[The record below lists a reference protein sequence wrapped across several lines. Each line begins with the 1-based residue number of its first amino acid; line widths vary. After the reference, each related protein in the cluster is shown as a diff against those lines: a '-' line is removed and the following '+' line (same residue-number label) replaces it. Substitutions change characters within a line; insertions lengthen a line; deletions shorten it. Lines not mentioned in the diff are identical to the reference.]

1 MAKYD
6 KLTFRLVLTLIL
18 FPLFL
23 FQCSPV
29 RAATVTSYTVYD
41 GDTLTHADVDVFP
54 NMRFHGS
61 LRIRGIDTPEIHT
74 RSACEKMRGY
84 QARDALKGFLD
95 GKTITA
101 ENAQNGKYAGRVLA
115 DVFADGESVA
125 EWMLKHSYARPYF
138 GGKRDRRWCNE
149 VP

>member
-1 MAKYD
+1 MRK
-6 KLTFRLVLTLIL
+6 TTLFIIL

-29 RAATVTSYTVYD
+29 RAAAVIAYTVYD
-41 GDTLTHADVDVFP
+41 GDTLTQADVDVFP

-61 LRIRGIDTPEIHT
+61 LRIRGIDTPEIRT

-84 QARDALKGFLD
+84 QARDALKGFLA
-95 GKTITA
+95 GKSITV

-125 EWMLKHSYARPYF
+125 EWMLKHSYARAYF
-138 GGKRDRRWCNE
+138 GGKRDRNWCHDS
-149 VP
+149 P